1 MVCIKYEVNYL
12 GIEGISYKKY
22 FLDVVRMR
30 GGDYEN
36 KKDAAA
42 SMMIYLIINATA
54 PFSDIF
60 QKFLTASCQLFQSP
74 VSVTQTLIKTA
85 DAMTELGVVS
95 RKAAQAPVETGRF
108 M

>member
-1 MVCIKYEVNYL
+1 MVCFQYEVNYL

-54 PFSDIF
+54 PFSDMF
-60 QKFLTASCQLFQSP
+60 QKIYGFSLE
-74 VSVTQTLIKTA
+74 IKYYGISLL
-85 DAMTELGVVS
+85 DRSNL
-95 RKAAQAPVETGRF
+95 
-108 M
+108 